1 VTGRNGGGDPYYT
14 DGEVWILRLVMAC
27 QKRTSPADVIPSP
40 PATEIKDEIWH
51 GITDALGK

>member
-1 VTGRNGGGDPYYT
+1 
-14 DGEVWILRLVMAC
+14 LRLVVAC